1 MGHQYNLMSGSRGR
15 RGRVILSYPSVIVD
29 THIMVLLL
37 YRNES
42 QQTHLDTFILEP
54 FEEIYH

>member
-1 MGHQYNLMSGSRGR
+1 MSGSRGW
-15 RGRVILSYPSVIVD
+15 RGRVKLSYPSVIV
-29 THIMVLLL
+29 IRYKYNGKLP
-37 YRNES
+37 RWNER

>member
-1 MGHQYNLMSGSRGR
+1 MSGSRGW

-29 THIMVLLL
+29 TFIMVLLP

>member
-1 MGHQYNLMSGSRGR
+1 MGHQYNLMSGSRGW
-15 RGRVILSYPSVIVD
+15 RGRVKLSYPSVIVD
-29 THIMVLLL
+29 T
-37 YRNES
+37 YWNES